1 LVVIPRYY
9 EESRIVC
16 EGEKVVWQD
25 TTLTTTGKYER
36 VFSSVSGC
44 DSVVVMD
51 LKVLPSNVEVF
62 DTICMGMEYQFLDT
76 LLRDAGEYVR
86 TFQNVLRCDSTVH
99 LYLHVVEPEPTVE
112 NDYVCE
118 GELYNGYGYTRLNI
132 TQDTMLIQ
140 RISSPDGCDSLV
152 HIYVDFIEKIE
163 IDTTVV
169 IADGDFYDF
178 GENSLTKAGK
188 YHEVFVSSAG
198 CDSIVNLTLI
208 VETGLDGVYAMPL
221 VIAPNPVSS
230 EEVSY
235 ISGNWTIEEQ
245 QGMRVDIVD
254 ARGEMIR
261 SFCPTDYPI
270 AIKGFAVRGI
280 YFVRILTGTG
290 DLYVGKIIVN

>member
-1 LVVIPRYY
+1 
-9 EESRIVC
+9 
-16 EGEKVVWQD
+16 
-25 TTLTTTGKYER
+25 
-36 VFSSVSGC
+36 
-44 DSVVVMD
+44 MD

-188 YHEVFVSSAG
+188 YYEVFVSSAG